1 MLTLAYRMMRL
12 RAGWRTLRVMSG
24 TGLPGPGSDTREASE
39 HKPSSVWVGYLIF
52 ALILLFLIVIDAQAV
67 YDREWANVAGIT
79 LFTLAFMIVPTGG
92 LKRLRR
98 SVRAR
103 KPPVSLGSRDRVG

>member
-1 MLTLAYRMMRL
+1 MMRSW
-12 RAGWRTLRVMSG
+12 AGWRTLRLMSSA
-24 TGLPGPGSDTREASE
+24 GLPGPESDAREAPQQ
-39 HKPSSVWVGYLIF
+39 KPSGVWVGYLIF
-52 ALILLFLIVIDAQAV
+52 ALILLSLIVIDAQAA

-103 KPPVSLGSRDRVG
+103 QPTARQGSRDRIV